1 MDKGSVFRSGRL
13 TARPAGHGDAALYAA
28 LFGPDRGPPRQ
39 IADMQDW
46 SRHAVAPWV
55 LSHAGHPVGVGG
67 FRIGFGEDGLEL
79 RFDFLPEVAGQ
90 GLAGEFVQA
99 ALDHA
104 VSVLKADRIFAHVP
118 TDTPVP
124 ARILH
129 KAGFIADTGADAGA
143 DAAPYAGADTRLMR
157 LTLRRPKARHPLP
170 RAG

>member
-1 MDKGSVFRSGRL
+1 MEKGSVFRSGRL

-129 KAGFIADTGADAGA
+129 KAGFVADGGEDASA
-143 DAAPYAGADTRLMR
+143 ADTRLMR